1 MKNQIKLILMILL
14 SLNLYGQ
21 NLTKQQLDKLHSP
34 VVKTLGSSFIIE
46 EFNQI
51 NFNQKVF
58 FDGQNTNTIF
68 VKTYATLNSDR
79 IHKEQF
85 IALSSSLSDSIMQSI
100 FMNPQYFNY
109 MSSMELL
116 TSKPKN
122 VNLTIELRFTK
133 DGINTSIQSTQHK
146 QNKFIPYTE
155 LFFQKMQF

>member
-68 VKTYATLNSDR
+68 VKTYAALNSDM

-85 IALSSSLSDSIMQSI
+85 IALSSSDFIC
-100 FMNPQYFNY
+100 
-109 MSSMELL
+109 
-116 TSKPKN
+116 
-122 VNLTIELRFTK
+122 
-133 DGINTSIQSTQHK
+133 
-146 QNKFIPYTE
+146 QNK
-155 LFFQKMQF
+155 KK